1 LVLSELEKT
10 FKKRLKKHYKNVVE
24 LKNIVIFV
32 FKKHKKQINMKTT
45 LNQQAPIFWKGQ
57 LCKFIKWESLTFG
70 GKLKI
75 KINKKFIEADINELS
90 N

>member
-1 LVLSELEKT
+1 MGLTKT
-10 FKKRLKKHYKNVVE
+10 NRYVQRLNIFKNNCIKVFLFKNS
-24 LKNIVIFV
+24 LYICRNKNKID
-32 FKKHKKQINMKTT
+32 MKTK

>member
-1 LVLSELEKT
+1 
-10 FKKRLKKHYKNVVE
+10 
-24 LKNIVIFV
+24 
-32 FKKHKKQINMKTT
+32 MKTT